1 MLLINLHADLY
12 FTVAYPPDTR
22 NPTDTQWGTGSGPF
36 FYPID
41 LVGMGICIRVGYDIG
56 SGIIIPE
63 HNPTRCHPYSL
74 PPPPFFFPCARP
86 CSTAAA
92 RLAPARPCA
101 AAPRPGP
108 SPAWRGPAP
117 PLPGAAARPC
127 PPLRGGARPGP
138 SLARRGGPA
147 PPRPRVAAR
156 PVPALPGAAAR
167 PRPSPPLSAR
177 RGPAPP
183 LPDGAAARPC
193 PCAVALAPA
202 PTWPAPPLLP
212 PSRRLGPGAAPA
224 RPRRGSASAWSSAP
238 ARRLGP
244 LRAASW
250 PRRNSRS
257 PVYPLTRSLVPKP
270 TRAVIIFGC
279 S

>member
-127 PPLRGGARPGP
+127 P
-138 SLARRGGPA
+138 
-147 PPRPRVAAR
+147 
-156 PVPALPGAAAR
+156 
-167 PRPSPPLSAR
+167 
-177 RGPAPP
+177 
-183 LPDGAAARPC
+183 
-193 PCAVALAPA
+193 CAVALAPA